1 MTAVPTYGV
10 GPGVRLRGWTPRDLA
25 AFREWMR
32 PHHEW
37 HRWDGP
43 YYPVPDDAAADA
55 LVARLTD
62 ASAAEARDPRGLAED
77 GLPPRRVVVA
87 DDEDRL
93 VGTCS
98 WYWESAETQWA
109 RLGVTVFDP
118 SLRGRGVGREAL
130 RAWTTYL
137 FSVTDWVRLDLATWS
152 GNGAMLG
159 VGHRLGYVEE
169 GRFRRARVVDGVRYD
184 AVVLGVL
191 REEWSPSSGDVPPEA
206 ASLA

>member
-10 GPGVRLRGWTPRDLA
+10 GPGVRLRGWTPRDVA
-25 AFREWMR
+25 TFREWMR

-55 LVARLTD
+55 LVARLRG
-62 ASAAEARDPRGLAED
+62 AAAAEARDPHGLGSD

-87 DDEDRL
+87 DAEDRL

-118 SLRGRGVGREAL
+118 ALRGRGVGREAL
-130 RAWTTYL
+130 RAWSTYL
-137 FSVTDWVRLDLATWS
+137 FSATDWVRLDLATWS
-152 GNGAMLG
+152 GNEAMLG
-159 VGHRLGYVEE
+159 VGRRLGYVEE

-191 REEWSPSSGDVPPEA
+191 REEWSAWSGGVLSGA
-206 ASLA
+206 AGLA